1 MDVVALRP
9 EKEKRVIMFVVT
21 GPESNSIA
29 KKNMGG
35 KIPESQADDRKS
47 QLSKKPDNYGRTIN
61 RARYFS
67 RRVNGND
74 ISLSQPDHPQSKLSI
89 AIQEPRSSLSS
100 IEKDIWRSC

>member
-1 MDVVALRP
+1 
-9 EKEKRVIMFVVT
+9 MFVVT

-35 KIPESQADDRKS
+35 KIPGSQADDRKS
-47 QLSKKPDNYGRTIN
+47 QPSKKPGNYGKTTN

-74 ISLSQPDHPQSKLSI
+74 ISPSQPGQPQSKSSI
-89 AIQEPRSSLSS
+89 AIQDTK
-100 IEKDIWRSC
+100 KDIWRSYWNG